1 MERLVRSASASCL
14 MRLGL
19 DTTPRLRLSCAR
31 DVAPARARQ
40 MRPKSRSHRRQPR
53 SESRRTALS
62 RRPRQ
67 MSRTSAPDSGSPE
80 IWMELGSMVPTTGPW
95 GLAPVSRPGH
105 KLARLRAGAGRGLRS
120 RSRLGSQPERRRRQ
134 PRLWWRR
141 SEPGA
146 AAGGSESRRR
156 SGMRRRGGGSGAG
169 AGAARGPSCSRPA
182 LVLSLAAS
190 EAAPA
195 LPAPGPGSRARGDS
209 RGGMQLGFS
218 CGAGAGG
225 EFLWQRLRHWLSPR
239 PPARHGPRGRC
250 AVRVLG

>member
-80 IWMELGSMVPTTGPW
+80 IWMELGSMVPTTGPR
-95 GLAPVSRPGH
+95 GLAPVSRPGQ
-105 KLARLRAGAGRGLRS
+105 KLARLRSGAGQGLRS
-120 RSRLGSQPERRRRQ
+120 RSRLGSQPERRR
-134 PRLWWRR
+134 PWLWRGR
-141 SEPGA
+141 SEPGP
-146 AAGGSESRRR
+146 RRER
-156 SGMRRRGGGSGAG
+156 KQARARDAETRRNGAG
-169 AGAARGPSCSRPA
+169 AGAARGQSRSRPLWSFPSRLWRPRPLCGPRARQHGSGGQPGRDAAQLRLLHRSRRRVPIATVASLA
-182 LVLSLAAS
+182 LV
-190 EAAPA
+190 PP
-195 LPAPGPGSRARGDS
+195 LP
-209 RGGMQLGFS
+209 
-218 CGAGAGG
+218 
-225 EFLWQRLRHWLSPR
+225 
-239 PPARHGPRGRC
+239 
-250 AVRVLG
+250 V